1 MKRTILTCISIMMLM
16 VACQKEAT
24 QVSKP
29 ETNAKNIT
37 NIKHIKG
44 VSVMK
49 DGYPYPNIETSNSL
63 SDGQIGWFLD
73 LEEVSS
79 GYSNTPKGPI
89 VSNLGDASL
98 YCGGIS
104 TVNLYAGQNIL
115 MGTITYANDAT
126 NLYITY
132 TTNPDWYMSEIH
144 LYVGALISVPLSGGG
159 TPSPGRFPI
168 KSTFTASTL
177 SQSVTYTIPLSTLTS
192 QTLVIAAHASVLRV
206 DVDGD
211 VVAKETA
218 WAAGSRF
225 TSSKNWATYVS
236 ATINQCTP
244 IPEGDLNNNTSGS
257 K

>member
-1 MKRTILTCISIMMLM
+1 MMLM
-16 VACQKEAT
+16 AACQKEVP

-29 ETNAKNIT
+29 ETNVNKIT
-37 NIKHIKG
+37 HIKQTKG
-44 VSVMK
+44 VSVIK
-49 DGYPYPNIETSNSL
+49 DGYPYPNIEASNNL
-63 SDGQIGWFLD
+63 SGGQIGWFLD

-79 GYSNTPKGPI
+79 GYSNSPKGPI

-98 YCGGIS
+98 YCGGIT

-126 NLYITY
+126 NLYVTY
-132 TTNPDWYMSEIH
+132 TTDPDWYMSEIH
-144 LYVGALISVPLSGGG
+144 LYIGDLSSVPVSGGG

-177 SQSVTYTIPLSTLTS
+177 SQSVTYTIPLNSLTT
-192 QTLVIAAHASVLRV
+192 QTFVIAAHASVMRV
-206 DVDGD
+206 DIDGD

-218 WAAGSRF
+218 WAAGTRF
-225 TSSKNWATYVS
+225 TSSKNWATYIS
-236 ATINQCTP
+236 GIINRCT
-244 IPEGDLNNNTSGS
+244 PEGDLNHNTDGS